1 MRRVAA
7 TRVYK
12 SEKEFYKNHVVELFN
27 SHVANI
33 YALQGEVA
41 MTEWLGGVII
51 LLHTD
56 ELLKDGMPKNVKTI
70 SELFTHASQLPQTHL
85 LYGYHITNVDILS
98 ETLSSASSITYIE
111 CY

>member
-1 MRRVAA
+1 MRRIAA

-27 SHVANI
+27 SYVTNI

-51 LLHTD
+51 LVHTDSLITD
-56 ELLKDGMPKNVKTI
+56 ELTKNVTSI
-70 SELFTHASQLPQTHL
+70 SELFNHASLLPQSHL
-85 LYGYHITNVDILS
+85 LYAYHITNVDILS
-98 ETLSSASSITYIE
+98 ETLTSASAITLIQVS
-111 CY
+111 